1 MPELVHIVLLSIISI
16 IVLFVLTRLMGNRQI
31 SQLTMFD
38 YVAGISIGSIAAEM
52 AVKPEP
58 KSWYGLLAM
67 ALYAGATILS
77 NWLNSKSRK
86 ARSLILG
93 EPLVLLDKG
102 KLYDSSLKKAKLDLT
117 EFLTECRV
125 GGYFDLSQLETVLME
140 VNGRLSFLPKE
151 SARPLTPEDMRL
163 SPQQSR
169 LPIAVVMDGVLLPER
184 LRMSGNTEGWLRH
197 QLELQG
203 YKNTAS
209 VLLACVDSQNNLSV
223 YAKTTNP
230 PSPAACG

>member
-1 MPELVHIVLLSIISI
+1 MPELVHIVLLSIVSI
-16 IVLFVLTRLMGNRQI
+16 IVLFALTRLMGNRQI

-52 AVKPEP
+52 AVKPEA

-67 ALYAGATILS
+67 GLYAGATILS

-102 KLYDSSLKKAKLDLT
+102 MLYDSALKKAKLDLT
-117 EFLTECRV
+117 EFLTECRT
-125 GGYFDLSQLETVLME
+125 GGYFDLNQLETVLME

-151 SARPLTPEDMRL
+151 SARPLTPQDMQL

-169 LPIAVVMDGVLLPER
+169 LPIAVIMDGVLLPER
-184 LRMSGNTEGWLRH
+184 LRMSGNTEGWLRR

-203 YKNTAS
+203 YKSAAD
-209 VLLACVDSQNNLSV
+209 VLLALVNDQNSLSI
-223 YAKTTNP
+223 YAKTRDD

>member
-1 MPELVHIVLLSIISI
+1 MPELVHVVLLSFVSI
-16 IVLFVLTRLMGNRQI
+16 IVLFALTRLMGNRQI
-31 SQLTMFD
+31 NQLTMFD

-58 KSWYGLLAM
+58 ESWYGLLAM

-102 KLYDSSLKKAKLDLT
+102 KLYDSSLKKAKLNLT
-117 EFLTECRV
+117 EFLTECRS

-151 SARPLTPEDMRL
+151 NARPLTPEDMHL
-163 SPQQSR
+163 SPAQSR
-169 LPIAVVMDGVLLPER
+169 APIAVIMDGVLLPER
-184 LRMSGNTEGWLRH
+184 LRMSGNTDGWLH
-197 QLELQG
+197 KQLHLQG
-203 YKNTAS
+203 YQNEAD
-209 VLLACVDSQNNLSV
+209 VLLAFVDDQNHLSV
-223 YAKTTNP
+223 YAKTKES